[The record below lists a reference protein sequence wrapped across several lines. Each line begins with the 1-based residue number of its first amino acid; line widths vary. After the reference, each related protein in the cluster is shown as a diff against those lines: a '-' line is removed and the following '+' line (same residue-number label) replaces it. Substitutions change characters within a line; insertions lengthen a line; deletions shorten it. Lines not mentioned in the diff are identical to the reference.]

1 MEQLVANLDLQN
13 EAHNGDTDDEIAVD
27 ASVSQSKVTSS
38 IYFEASVWRMR

>member
-27 ASVSQSKVTSS
+27 ASKVTSS
-38 IYFEASVWRMR
+38 IYFEDSVWRMR